1 MVNLLDFKFMNKELI
16 KLICKIL
23 LYIITAI
30 AGFFGVSS
38 LASCTSSRDV
48 VVRGRAVIVTID
60 STTIDHNRNFDY
72 HVSYKK

>member
-1 MVNLLDFKFMNKELI
+1 MNRELI

-38 LASCTSSRDV
+38 LTSCASSASV
-48 VVRGRAVIVTID
+48 QIRGKTQIVSVD
-60 STTIDHNRNFDY
+60 TTIVNHDGFFRSKNY
-72 HVSYKK
+72 KSY

>member
-1 MVNLLDFKFMNKELI
+1 MNKELI

-38 LASCTSSRDV
+38 LTSCASSASVQIRGKTQV
-48 VVRGRAVIVTID
+48 VTVD
-60 STTIDHNRNFDY
+60 TTIINHDGYIRSKNY
-72 HVSYKK
+72 QSY